1 MFDIRSTDYGF
12 ITVNKVTGV
21 SPYDSKST
29 LNIDIGMTYQFK
41 QEWDEM
47 RMMLN
52 EWQQHKRIIQNNP
65 AVKASYEAFLTMVE
79 LAKEPA

>member
-12 ITVNKVTGV
+12 INVNKVTGI
-21 SPYDSKST
+21 SPADGRPIM
-29 LNIDIGMTYQFK
+29 NIDLSMTYQFK
-41 QEWDEM
+41 QDWDEM
-47 RMMLN
+47 RMMLH
-52 EWQQHKRIIQNNP
+52 EWQQHKRLIQSNP